1 MRQQC
6 HARRVSTVEGVVL
19 TAMQTPPPSPISARI
34 AATQESHLYDYL
46 QRLERHRRDR
56 RAVHIHLSSLAAINR
71 REHHLRTALNAFD
84 GLVKMLNA
92 QVFSLTNEDMIVVYK
107 ASAQDEIE
115 GAIVKLRFLFADDP
129 LIRDEAVGPPL
140 CTWYSLDQEYEQVL
154 ALVQQMVQEEETR
167 MRAAEEKTAL
177 AQRAAAPKGQPFTP
191 AILVRTEAALAQ
203 ADIANMLRRQPIC
216 ALVGQAPAQPV
227 FYELFVA
234 ISELRQSLCP
244 TINLSSAPWLFQE
257 LTETLDRRV
266 LSLLTKHDDS
276 TLERDISL
284 NLNVS
289 TILSPEFLVFDDNV
303 KAGMR
308 GTIVLELQ
316 KVDIFAD
323 LGAYLFARDF
333 ARERGYRVCIDGLTH
348 SMLPFV
354 DRERLGADLIK
365 LIWDPSLVEEMDM
378 KSRALKRIGVSRIIL
393 CRCDT
398 PTSVEYGHSV
408 GITLFQ
414 GRHIDG
420 ILANDVRRHGRSRR

>member
-1 MRQQC
+1 
-6 HARRVSTVEGVVL
+6 
-19 TAMQTPPPSPISARI
+19 
-34 AATQESHLYDYL
+34 
-46 QRLERHRRDR
+46 
-56 RAVHIHLSSLAAINR
+56 
-71 REHHLRTALNAFD
+71 
-84 GLVKMLNA
+84 
-92 QVFSLTNEDMIVVYK
+92 
-107 ASAQDEIE
+107 
-115 GAIVKLRFLFADDP
+115 
-129 LIRDEAVGPPL
+129 
-140 CTWYSLDQEYEQVL
+140 
-154 ALVQQMVQEEETR
+154 
-167 MRAAEEKTAL
+167 
-177 AQRAAAPKGQPFTP
+177 
-191 AILVRTEAALAQ
+191 
-203 ADIANMLRRQPIC
+203 
-216 ALVGQAPAQPV
+216 
-227 FYELFVA
+227 
-234 ISELRQSLCP
+234 
-244 TINLSSAPWLFQE
+244 
-257 LTETLDRRV
+257 
-266 LSLLTKHDDS
+266 
-276 TLERDISL
+276 
-284 NLNVS
+284 
-289 TILSPEFLVFDDNV
+289 V